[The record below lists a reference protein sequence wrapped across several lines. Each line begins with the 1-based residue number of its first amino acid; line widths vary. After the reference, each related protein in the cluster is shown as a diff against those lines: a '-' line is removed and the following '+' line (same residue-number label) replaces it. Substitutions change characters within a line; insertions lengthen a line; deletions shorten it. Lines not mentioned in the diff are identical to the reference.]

1 ISLQSSEIS
10 DGQEERKALLFL
22 ILMKESRKIRSKKQ
36 YPSHIRENKNIKSH
50 VNQKAL
56 LSGKLSLWM
65 DPIICRRTECQ
76 HHLGLTM
83 DQLGKSR
90 QLLSAETRKA
100 NL

>member
-1 ISLQSSEIS
+1 MDSNI
-10 DGQEERKALLFL
+10 LF
-22 ILMKESRKIRSKKQ
+22 KKQ

-50 VNQKAL
+50 INQKAL

-100 NL
+100 NLVMRYFIHHILLL